1 MDDMKMYQT
10 DNYERLKP
18 TMPKKGSIVGTTTV
32 VPTMDT
38 DEKLIWFD
46 PQGESLYTNPPNP
59 NAPLVDHGLDELQ
72 PWAFRKTNYN
82 QIVVH
87 NRHTRDLWSAIKEHN
102 APWWGKKLAAPHF
115 YTKEKFEKFLS
126 QYALRLDFENLKTRH
141 ARELMPG
148 DLAQRDRMQRE
159 VATFLANAEL
169 KVHEHEMR
177 DVYVTD
183 HKAPVKKLLTL
194 DAEED
199 QEYYNY
205 MKRLEDYNNQPV
217 KPERVS
223 RFESGRYERGSL
235 KQKLFE
241 PLAGAVTLE
250 NGTVF
255 YEVIDKEIA
264 N

>member
-148 DLAQRDRMQRE
+148 DLAQRDAATGGSFKNRLVDGFGIAARGFVVPDDEAE
-159 VATFLANAEL
+159 VAVFVQHL
-169 KVHEHEMR
+169 R
-177 DVYVTD
+177 DD
-183 HKAPVKKLLTL
+183 LSL
-194 DAEED
+194 
-199 QEYYNY
+199 
-205 MKRLEDYNNQPV
+205 
-217 KPERVS
+217 VS
-223 RFESGRYERGSL
+223 RL
-235 KQKLFE
+235 Q
-241 PLAGAVTLE
+241 
-250 NGTVF
+250 
-255 YEVIDKEIA
+255 
-264 N
+264 